1 MEGSDA
7 SDDDSVPQIRQQQR
21 RRIEDP
27 AIDRRILAAAAN
39 RAAADNGH
47 VADAAIGAADNG
59 HVANAAIGAAAI
71 GAAANGRVPNAA
83 NGAAVNGRVENPD
96 AVMDPA
102 EEAWLERIGSLT
114 FESMK
119 LNCSQSSVYRYK
131 TQLLP
136 EPLVD
141 SDPDDSDDDDQVAP
155 TLSNV
160 SHVASLGTN
169 YENQEHTYLVG
180 IIASVK
186 MTSSVP
192 ITAYSRGGNQQNRG
206 RNQQMNGVQRMAT
219 CVDPEGAAGNNVFVV
234 IEQRSNGILFAND
247 IVSRDEGQIRK

>member
-39 RAAADNGH
+39 RAAAANGH
-47 VADAAIGAADNG
+47 NADAAIGAAAINAAANG
-59 HVANAAIGAAAI
+59 HVADDAI
-71 GAAANGRVPNAA
+71 N
-83 NGAAVNGRVENPD
+83 AAVNGRVENPD

-102 EEAWLERIGSLT
+102 EEAWIERTESLT

-119 LNCSQSSVYRYK
+119 LNCTQTSVYRYK
-131 TQLLP
+131 NQLLP
-136 EPLVD
+136 APLVD
-141 SDPDDSDDDDQVAP
+141 SDSDDSDDDDQVAP

-219 CVDPEGAAGNNVFVV
+219 CVDPEGASGNNVFVV